1 MKTDVSLK
9 RLTRLC
15 AGDMLTLVGSADA
28 EVLGVETLELPSSR
42 TSLDTVLQVRGAD
55 GRPYLHLIEW
65 QGWQDPLILWR
76 TLGYLAW
83 IGQNRPERPILVTLI
98 YLTPNDD
105 VGDTLVQ
112 AGDRQRGWQIR
123 IPCIRLWQQDATAA
137 IASGKPGLIALS
149 PLMQGA
155 TTEMVEQAAHLILD
169 AGAPAAQ
176 AELLTTLGI
185 FAEPLM
191 ATEQFV
197 RLVTKERLMASDL
210 ISYLM
215 QDQVAEW
222 EHEKAEWKQEK
233 AALERTQAELRIAL
247 EREQTAVKKAAM
259 QEAALKTAQQAIEDI
274 LIARFPDTPLTVMR
288 DIRQITNPDRLQAL
302 IGPLVSAA
310 TLDEARRLLAE
321 TASANGA

>member
-1 MKTDVSLK
+1 
-9 RLTRLC
+9 
-15 AGDMLTLVGSADA
+15 
-28 EVLGVETLELPSSR
+28 
-42 TSLDTVLQVRGAD
+42 VLQVRGAD

-65 QGWQDPLILWR
+65 QGWYDPLILWR

-112 AGDRQRGWQIR
+112 AGDGQRGWQIR

-155 TTEMVEQAAHLILD
+155 TAEMVEQAAHLIRD
-169 AGAPAAQ
+169 AGDPAAQ
-176 AELLTTLGI
+176 AELLTALGI

-191 ATEQFV
+191 ATERFI

-215 QDQVAEW
+215 QDQLAEW
-222 EHEKAEWKQEK
+222 EQEK
-233 AALERTQAELRIAL
+233 AALERTQAELRAAL
-247 EREQTAVKKAAM
+247 EREQATVRDAALR
-259 QEAALKTAQQAIEDI
+259 ETALKTAQQAIEDV
-274 LIARFPDTPLTVMR
+274 LIARFPDIPLAVMR
-288 DIRQITNPDRLQAL
+288 DIRRITNPERLQAL
-302 IGPLVSAA
+302 IGPLVAAA

-321 TASANGA
+321 AAAANGA